1 MTVQIRLPYPSPK
14 LSPNARVH
22 WSVRSSAT
30 KQARDFAGWMAKSK
44 PWPAVAGDG
53 LVHLTITYCPPD
65 KRRRDRDNVE
75 AAGKAARDGL
85 ADAWGIDDSRFV
97 ITSRWGEVVRGGAM
111 VVEFEV

>member
-22 WSVRSSAT
+22 WSVRSAAT
-30 KQARDFAGWMAKSK
+30 KQARNFAGWMAKAA
-44 PWPAVAGDG
+44 PRPAVGNNG

-75 AAGKAARDGL
+75 ASGKAARDGL
-85 ADAWGIDDSRFV
+85 ADAWGVDDSCFV